1 MIINKYIRNVYC
13 IALQAYIALG
23 IMTVGITMEI
33 TMETRG
39 GKIIETYDP
48 WKQFV
53 PMADVRK
60 I

>member
-1 MIINKYIRNVYC
+1 
-13 IALQAYIALG
+13 
-23 IMTVGITMEI
+23 MTVGITMEI